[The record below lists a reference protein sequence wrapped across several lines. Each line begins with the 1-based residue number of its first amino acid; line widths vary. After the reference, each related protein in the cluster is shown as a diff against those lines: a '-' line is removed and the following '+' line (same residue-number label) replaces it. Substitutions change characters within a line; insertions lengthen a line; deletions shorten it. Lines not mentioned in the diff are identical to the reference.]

1 VEEGGFL
8 AKEAGMA
15 GSKIS
20 IDEVLRVARLAR
32 LSPSAEEASA
42 LAHDLDAILQYVA
55 LLDEVDTSQVEPTA
69 HAVTLEASLRPDVVV
84 PSLDRE
90 LALSQAPAAREG
102 GFSVPKV
109 LEVES

>member
-1 VEEGGFL
+1 VEPRDFL
-8 AKEAGMA
+8 AKEARMA

-20 IDEVLRVARLAR
+20 IDEVLRVARLAQ
-32 LSPSAEEASA
+32 LAPSPEEAGA
-42 LAHDLDAILQYVA
+42 LAHDLDAILTYVA
-55 LLDEVDTSQVEPTA
+55 LLDEVDTSQVEPTS
-69 HAVTLEASLRPDVVV
+69 HAVAVESSLRDDAVV

-90 LALSQAPAAREG
+90 LALSAAPAAREG

>member
-1 VEEGGFL
+1 
-8 AKEAGMA
+8 MA

-32 LSPSAEEASA
+32 LAPSAEEAGA
-42 LAHDLDAILQYVA
+42 LAHDLDAILRYVA
-55 LLDEVDTSQVEPTA
+55 LLEEVDTHAVEPTA
-69 HAVTLEASLRPDVVV
+69 HAVTIESSLRPDEVV

-102 GFSVPKV
+102 GFAVPKV